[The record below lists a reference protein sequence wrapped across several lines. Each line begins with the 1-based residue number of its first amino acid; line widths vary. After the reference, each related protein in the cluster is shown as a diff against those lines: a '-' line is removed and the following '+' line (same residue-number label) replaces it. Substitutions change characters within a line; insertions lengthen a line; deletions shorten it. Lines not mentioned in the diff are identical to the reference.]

1 VRSTLQDMIRK
12 SVAKIKSSIPAGAAD
27 DVAAFL
33 ADQLSAANRNAA
45 GNSGQAPDFTAQAAF
60 ASVLENVPKKL
71 GGPDTLRD
79 VTLADLMFTMAD
91 VIYEHVPTAV
101 PSLAAAVVIKFA
113 EHDRLS
119 PEIKETSGPP
129 VPSYYH
135 FLCVAENNGNEGDAN
150 ESKTLKPNNDTLQTL
165 SCVRGMYMLN
175 ALQAQICRVASDLC
189 TCGEVASYLV
199 AQALLKRLSK
209 DQVWSDFTSAKMLR
223 CLQLMQSAA
232 DASGSSGTIPTPV
245 LAMESLLTAMVADE
259 SDWSTC
265 WTKYLRYAMEHD
277 KIPGSLKDVCLSVP
291 RHLQYMLDAS
301 LANIGVKAEDDGD
314 SAEVGETK
322 KDAATLIPEWKPG

>member
-1 VRSTLQDMIRK
+1 MSAMNCMLPVMLLWQNTFCAS
-12 SVAKIKSSIPAGAAD
+12 
-27 DVAAFL
+27 
-33 ADQLSAANRNAA
+33 LS
-45 GNSGQAPDFTAQAAF
+45 
-60 ASVLENVPKKL
+60 
-71 GGPDTLRD
+71 
-79 VTLADLMFTMAD
+79 
-91 VIYEHVPTAV
+91 
-101 PSLAAAVVIKFA
+101 
-113 EHDRLS
+113 
-119 PEIKETSGPP
+119 
-129 VPSYYH
+129 
-135 FLCVAENNGNEGDAN
+135 CVQEGDAK

-175 ALQAQICRVASDLC
+175 ALQAQIRRVASDLC

-199 AQALLKRLSK
+199 AQALVKRLSK

-265 WTKYLRYAMEHD
+265 WTKYLRYVMEHD

-314 SAEVGETK
+314 SAETK
-322 KDAATLIPEWKPG
+322 KDADADADDAGAATLIPEWKPGRRDRRSELREQHSFKSIREVF

>member
-1 VRSTLQDMIRK
+1 MSAMNCMLPVMLLWQNTFCAS
-12 SVAKIKSSIPAGAAD
+12 
-27 DVAAFL
+27 
-33 ADQLSAANRNAA
+33 LS
-45 GNSGQAPDFTAQAAF
+45 
-60 ASVLENVPKKL
+60 
-71 GGPDTLRD
+71 
-79 VTLADLMFTMAD
+79 
-91 VIYEHVPTAV
+91 
-101 PSLAAAVVIKFA
+101 
-113 EHDRLS
+113 
-119 PEIKETSGPP
+119 
-129 VPSYYH
+129 
-135 FLCVAENNGNEGDAN
+135 CVQEGDAK

-175 ALQAQICRVASDLC
+175 ALQAQIRRVASDLC

-232 DASGSSGTIPTPV
+232 DASGNRWTIATPV

-265 WTKYLRYAMEHD
+265 WTKYLRYVMEHD

-314 SAEVGETK
+314 SAETK
-322 KDAATLIPEWKPG
+322 KDADADADADDAGAATLIPEWKPGRRDRRSELREQHNFKSIREVF

>member
-1 VRSTLQDMIRK
+1 M
-12 SVAKIKSSIPAGAAD
+12 
-27 DVAAFL
+27 
-33 ADQLSAANRNAA
+33 SAMNCMLPVMLLWQNT
-45 GNSGQAPDFTAQAAF
+45 FC
-60 ASVLENVPKKL
+60 AS
-71 GGPDTLRD
+71 LR
-79 VTLADLMFTMAD
+79 
-91 VIYEHVPTAV
+91 
-101 PSLAAAVVIKFA
+101 
-113 EHDRLS
+113 
-119 PEIKETSGPP
+119 
-129 VPSYYH
+129 
-135 FLCVAENNGNEGDAN
+135 CVQEGDAN

-232 DASGSSGTIPTPV
+232 AGDASGGSGTIPTPV

-322 KDAATLIPEWKPG
+322 KDAATLIPEWKPGRRDRRSELREQRNFKSIREVF